1 MASTRFKGCSLKN
14 GLIAMKIFLLG
25 AHEQNA
31 GPSNV
36 NKSLIKN
43 SRGYLAYTHSK
54 NRALR
59 AAETILR
66 IFSSDVI
73 LISGSCAKRYLRI
86 IKLLGK
92 KYYYLMHGCIEYE
105 NEINK
110 LGLSD
115 TAIKTE
121 KEILEGAEKIICVSE
136 VYSKWV
142 KERFPQYKYKI
153 TFVNNGVNIKQR
165 KKCEKEPY
173 TLAIAGGN
181 RRIKNNLEVCHAVD
195 ILNNKGY
202 NFKLFI
208 FGRWYPDNDAI
219 KENDH
224 IIICGHL
231 NKEEYY
237 EKLDKIDCFIIN
249 SEVESFGLVVAD
261 ALDCNCSLLMSKNA
275 GCQSILKVKNEDV
288 IQNPHNIDELT
299 TKILYVMDHPNSDR
313 LYNSVDRENCS
324 EQSSYKK
331 IIDIIEGL
339 GM

>member
-1 MASTRFKGCSLKN
+1 MVSKCLTGCALKN
-14 GLIAMKIFLLG
+14 GIVAMKIFLLG

-36 NKSLIKN
+36 NKSLIKH
-43 SRGYLAYTHSK
+43 SRGYLTYTRSK
-54 NRALR
+54 NKVFRAVER
-59 AAETILR
+59 ILR

-73 LISGSCAKRYLRI
+73 LISGSCAKRYLNI

-115 TAIKTE
+115 VAIQTE
-121 KEILEGAEKIICVSE
+121 KNILEGAEKIICVSE

-142 KERFPQYKYKI
+142 MERFPQYKNKI
-153 TFVNNGVNIKQR
+153 TFVNNGVNLKRR
-165 KKCEKEPY
+165 KKCKKEPY
-173 TLAIAGGN
+173 SLAIAGGN
-181 RRIKNNLEVCHAVD
+181 RKIKNNLEVCHAVD
-195 ILNNKGY
+195 MLNNKGY

-208 FGRWYPDNDAI
+208 FGRWYPDNDEI
-219 KENDH
+219 EENDH
-224 IIICGHL
+224 ITICGHL

-237 EKLDKIDCFIIN
+237 EKLDKICCFIIN
-249 SEVESFGLVVAD
+249 SEVEPFGLVVAD
-261 ALDCNCSLLMSKNA
+261 ALDCNCSLIMSKNA
-275 GCQSILKVKNEDV
+275 GCQSILKVKDEDV
-288 IQNPHNIDELT
+288 IQNPHNIDELAN
-299 TKILYVMDHPNSDR
+299 KILYVMDHPNSDR
-313 LYNSVDRENCS
+313 LYNSIDRATCS

-339 GM
+339 GT